1 MEVEGRRLRL
11 TNLDKVL
18 YPVTGFTKGQVID
31 YYARIGPAM
40 LPHLDDRPVT
50 MVRLPDGIAGERF
63 FEKRCPGHR
72 PQWLDTVPLDADSDI
87 AACSLA
93 SVPALVWTANLA
105 ALELHTPQAR
115 AADPWCPSAIVFDLD
130 PGPNTDLT
138 DCARVALEL
147 HDLLE
152 QLGMRA
158 VAKTSGAKGLHLSVG
173 IRPSV
178 DADTT
183 KGFALALGKVLESRD
198 PKRVTVTMAKEQRG
212 GRVFVD
218 WSQNDRHKTTV
229 CAYSLRATD
238 VPGVSTP
245 VSWDELH
252 ELAAGGDARGLR
264 VHPGRRDRAGG
275 HLRRPLRR
283 QPRRRPGPPR
293 AGVTVSSID
302 GTIAVAAGKPARGA
316 PPHAGG
322 AGGGTDADDRERDV
336 VADGEHTVV
345 VGTGHVAGAQH
356 DVGPRGTARQA

>member
-1 MEVEGRRLRL
+1 LRL

-18 YPVTGFTKGQVID
+18 YPATGFTKGQVID
-31 YYARIGPAM
+31 YYARIGPTM
-40 LPHLDDRPVT
+40 LPHLRDRPVT
-50 MVRLPDGIAGERF
+50 MVRLPDGVAGERF

-72 PQWLDTVPLDADSDI
+72 PQWLETVPLDADSAV
-87 AACSLA
+87 AACSLDC
-93 SVPALVWTANLA
+93 VPALVWTANLA

-115 AADPWCPSAIVFDLD
+115 AAEPWTPSAIVFDLD
-130 PGPNTDLT
+130 PGPGTDLG
-138 DCARVALEL
+138 DCARVAIEL

-178 DADTT
+178 DAETT

-238 VPGVSTP
+238 VPGVSAP

-252 ELAAGGDARGLR
+252 DLRDGADPGDFAFTPSEALDRVEEHGDLYGDSLAGDQELPELG
-264 VHPGRRDRAGG
+264 
-275 HLRRPLRR
+275 
-283 QPRRRPGPPR
+283 
-293 AGVTVSSID
+293 
-302 GTIAVAAGKPARGA
+302 
-316 PPHAGG
+316 
-322 AGGGTDADDRERDV
+322 
-336 VADGEHTVV
+336 
-345 VGTGHVAGAQH
+345 
-356 DVGPRGTARQA
+356 

>member
-1 MEVEGRRLRL
+1 VARPSKNPATVVEVDGRRLKV

-18 YPVTGFTKGQVID
+18 YPATGFTKGQVVD
-31 YYARIGPAM
+31 YYVRIAPAM
-40 LPHLDDRPVT
+40 LPHLHDRPVT
-50 MVRLPDGIAGERF
+50 MVRLPDGVTGERF

-72 PQWLDTVPLDADSDI
+72 PSWLDTVPLDADSDV
-87 AACSLA
+87 AACSLD

-115 AADPWCPSAIVFDLD
+115 ASEPWQPTAIVFDLD
-130 PGPNTDLT
+130 PGPGSDLA

-147 HDLLE
+147 HDLLG
-152 QLGMRA
+152 QLGLRA
-158 VAKTSGAKGLHLSVG
+158 VAKTSGSKGLHLSVG

-238 VPGVSTP
+238 TPGVSTP
-245 VSWDELH
+245 VSWDELA
-252 ELAAGGDARGLR
+252 ELTESGDADAFAFTPAEVLER
-264 VHPGRRDRAGG
+264 VEEHGDLYADSLAGDQDLPELG
-275 HLRRPLRR
+275 
-283 QPRRRPGPPR
+283 
-293 AGVTVSSID
+293 
-302 GTIAVAAGKPARGA
+302 
-316 PPHAGG
+316 
-322 AGGGTDADDRERDV
+322 
-336 VADGEHTVV
+336 
-345 VGTGHVAGAQH
+345 
-356 DVGPRGTARQA
+356 